1 MDPRGTAVS
10 GRPASVAPSLRHT
23 LGRMRISSLLV
34 AALLLSPLAACS
46 PADGDRDEREDRPPP
61 PVEAVPAR
69 SGALPLVEE
78 LSGVV
83 RARNQVAIRPE
94 IEATVSEVL
103 VRSGETVTRG
113 QPLVVLQ
120 SDPLL
125 EQLRQ
130 AEANLRSAR
139 GSAAEARARVAE
151 VEAQVTRTRAL
162 AAEDLVSDMELETQ
176 EAQLD
181 AARAQ
186 AEQAEAAVE
195 QAESTVQERRT
206 ALSKTTV
213 RAPISGR
220 VGQRHAEPGML
231 ADPNTVLFLIGDFD
245 ELIVEVPLTEKMM
258 GHVAEGTPVEVTAQS
273 LDEPIRAAL
282 SRISPFLEEGSFST
296 LGEIDVQNPGG
307 RLRPGMFVT
316 VSVLYGRSEEATLVP
331 ASALWEDLRTGAQ
344 GVYVIEEA
352 EGLEVPE
359 APPGPSSPMPGE
371 LRAAAFRPVEVLAEG
386 RGLAGVRGVESGDW
400 VVIVGQHLI
409 YQAGRSRALAEED
422 AEGSGGSEPLAADA
436 TGPADPGETTVAVR
450 VRPTTWERVA
460 QLQDLQQE
468 DLLREFLDRHR
479 TAARAFGA
487 EIPDDPHAVDEL
499 VETGSAD
506 PADGRTPGG
515 S

>member
-1 MDPRGTAVS
+1 
-10 GRPASVAPSLRHT
+10 
-23 LGRMRISSLLV
+23 MRIPSPLLL
-34 AALLLSPLAACS
+34 ALVLLSPLLACS
-46 PADGDRDEREDRPPP
+46 PADGERDGREDRPPP

-69 SGALPLVEE
+69 TGALPLVEE

-94 IEATVSEVL
+94 IEATVAEVL
-103 VRSGETVTRG
+103 VRSGEAVTRG
-113 QPLVVLQ
+113 QPLVRLA

-125 EQLRQ
+125 DQLRQ
-130 AEANLRSAR
+130 AEAELRLAR

-151 VEAQVTRTRAL
+151 VEAQVSRTRAL
-162 AAEDLVSDMELETQ
+162 AAEDLVSAMELETQ

-181 AARAQ
+181 AARAR
-186 AEQAEAAVE
+186 AEQAEAGVE
-195 QAESTVQERRT
+195 QARSTVEERRT

-213 RAPISGR
+213 RAPIAGR
-220 VGQRHAEPGML
+220 VGQRNAEPGML
-231 ADPNTVLFLIGDFD
+231 ADPNTVLFLIGDFE
-245 ELIVEVPLTEKMM
+245 ELIVEVPLTEGMM
-258 GHVAEGTPVEVTAQS
+258 AQVEEGTPVEITAQS
-273 LDEPIRAAL
+273 LDGPIRASI
-282 SRISPFLEEGSFST
+282 SRISPFLEAGSFST
-296 LGEIDVQNPGG
+296 LGEIDVRNPGG
-307 RLRPGMFVT
+307 RLRPGMFVS

-359 APPGPSSPMPGE
+359 APPGPTSPMPEG
-371 LRAAAFRPVEVLAEG
+371 LRAAAFHPVEVLAEG
-386 RGLAGVRGVESGDW
+386 RGLAGVRGVDAGDW

-422 AEGSGGSEPLAADA
+422 AEGSGGSEPRAPDP
-436 TGPADPGETTVAVR
+436 TGPAEPEETTVAVR

-468 DLLREFLDRHR
+468 DLLRGFLDRHR

-487 EIPDDPHAVDEL
+487 EIPEDPHAVDEL
-499 VETGSAD
+499 VETGAADSAG
-506 PADGRTPGG
+506 GRTPGG